1 MPFQPSM
8 PDEISLEESEAL
20 ARFVHD
26 LEARMQHVAELLNE
40 RGASN
45 SAILAG
51 SITRD
56 LRLLEDQL
64 LTNDRQRAPE
74 SPKFFAPSQ
83 LAG

>member
-26 LEARMQHVAELLNE
+26 LQLRMEHVAALLNE
-40 RGASN
+40 RGTPT

-56 LRLLEDQL
+56 LRSLEDQIL
-64 LTNDRQRAPE
+64 RSVRPITP
-74 SPKFFAPSQ
+74 SPAHEYLSTAQ
-83 LAG
+83 

>member
-26 LEARMQHVAELLNE
+26 LESRMEQVADLLND
-40 RGASN
+40 RGTPN
-45 SAILAG
+45 SAMLAG

-56 LRLLEDQL
+56 LRLLEDQIL
-64 LTNDRQRAPE
+64 KSVRPITPNPAHEYVSTAQ
-74 SPKFFAPSQ
+74 
-83 LAG
+83 